1 MRQLLRT
8 GLLLLAGWFLM
19 PQVQAQPVSFQKAV
33 PVWIAEQQTTPNL
46 TASFRA
52 MIPWNGDSDMQ
63 LRITA
68 HSDYRAY
75 VNGTFLGHGP

>member
-8 GLLLLAGWFLM
+8 GLLLLAGWFLT

-46 TASFRA
+46 TAS
-52 MIPWNGDSDMQ
+52 
-63 LRITA
+63 
-68 HSDYRAY
+68 
-75 VNGTFLGHGP
+75 